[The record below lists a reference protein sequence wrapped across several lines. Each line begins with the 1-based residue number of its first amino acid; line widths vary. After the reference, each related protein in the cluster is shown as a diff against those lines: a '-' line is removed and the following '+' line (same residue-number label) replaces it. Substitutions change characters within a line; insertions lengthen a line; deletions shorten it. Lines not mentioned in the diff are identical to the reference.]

1 VAKYQNA
8 IACTKNRCSLPDFIQ
23 PSDNLSVELN
33 ISEHTA
39 NFRSVILAGE
49 RPGGS
54 ALSKAF
60 NISSSVMV
68 PVAGQPSLARVMRA
82 VNESNLAEGGI
93 ICGPASD
100 VVSKSKALKALLQQP
115 EYEWSAPAAGPAASA
130 LSALDKLDHYPVL
143 LTAGDHA
150 LLTAQIV
157 DDFCSQVLT
166 LATGQ
171 ASDSTTDSVAAVKSG
186 YDLVIGFVP
195 YVLVNAAWPES
206 KRTVL
211 KFSNGKFCGSN
222 LFAILNPDGRSA
234 LEFWR
239 QAEADRKQPWRI
251 ARRFGMAALLRYL
264 LRRLTLEDALQA
276 LSKAAGCRIGYVE
289 VGFARAAIDVD
300 SVEDQKLAERILSSS
315 S

>member
-1 VAKYQNA
+1 
-8 IACTKNRCSLPDFIQ
+8 
-23 PSDNLSVELN
+23 LN
-33 ISEHTA
+33 IAEHTA
-39 NFRSVILAGE
+39 KFRSVILAGE

-54 ALSKAF
+54 ALSEAF

-68 PVAGQPSLARVMRA
+68 PVAGIPSLARVMQA
-82 VNESNLAEGGI
+82 INESSQAEGGI
-93 ICGPASD
+93 ICGPTSD
-100 VVSKSKALKALLQQP
+100 ITSRSNELRTLLQQP
-115 EYEWSAPAAGPAASA
+115 GYEWCAPATGPAASA
-130 LSALDKLDHYPVL
+130 LSALDKLDHYPTL

-150 LLTAQIV
+150 LLTAEIV
-157 DDFCSQVLT
+157 DDFSMQVLAPAEFK
-166 LATGQ
+166 L
-171 ASDSTTDSVAAVKSG
+171 SDSPLTSTETVESG
-186 YDLVIGFVP
+186 YDIVIGFVP
-195 YVLVNAAWPES
+195 YALVETAWPES

-222 LFAILNPDGRSA
+222 LFAILNPDGRRA

-251 ARRFGMAALLRYL
+251 ARRFGLVALLRYL

-276 LSKAAGCRIGYVE
+276 LSNAAGCRIGYVE